1 MKKTDKKQSKS
12 RQEALNELTA
22 GLEQSIKDFMDGD
35 KYRAFLSKMSHLHN
49 YSLNNQILIDRQR
62 PDATLCASYT
72 CWKSLNRQVKKGESG
87 IQIICPSSI
96 KFQSLKDVRDEN
108 GRPVTLP
115 DGSVKQ
121 EVVERIIPFFTK
133 SIRTTGGSFLFYYL
147 VLCSYAN
154 YRTSYRRMEHITY
167 TIGPGEWI
175 CTVTD
180 LQEWFRCRFQHQAL
194 SILRFFEEQNYI
206 TYSLLGKNRLVKF
219 KISDWPKDNTV
230 LEYNYPCKKDTGFF
244 FFPIAKVHELI
255 GIGKCSEMDVILD
268 LWIHAVYNDSSVL
281 GSDSGPIVYYRDN
294 TGNPLTSFNELGERW
309 SLSKASVS
317 RLLKKLEEKEYITLI
332 SFTGKHGSVI
342 YLNNYLSVMFNISD
356 VMIDKEEIAMK
367 MQLPIHVPEEITIED
382 SASVSVSETVTD
394 SQITVT
400 KNDSCVPDSHMKF
413 IVQKVAELLDSQ
425 GIPCCHCSKTR
436 YILSPLSACK
446 DIFNTFTLN
455 IICPY
460 GNAAYR
466 FELSVSPG
474 DESAQKMPA
483 VAEPSALKG
492 GE

>member
-1 MKKTDKKQSKS
+1 M
-12 RQEALNELTA
+12 RLL
-22 GLEQSIKDFMDGD
+22 
-35 KYRAFLSKMSHLHN
+35 AFRK
-49 YSLNNQILIDRQR
+49 
-62 PDATLCASYT
+62 
-72 CWKSLNRQVKKGESG
+72 
-87 IQIICPSSI
+87 
-96 KFQSLKDVRDEN
+96 
-108 GRPVTLP
+108 
-115 DGSVKQ
+115 
-121 EVVERIIPFFTK
+121 
-133 SIRTTGGSFLFYYL
+133 
-147 VLCSYAN
+147 
-154 YRTSYRRMEHITY
+154 
-167 TIGPGEWI
+167 
-175 CTVTD
+175 
-180 LQEWFRCRFQHQAL
+180 
-194 SILRFFEEQNYI
+194 
-206 TYSLLGKNRLVKF
+206 RL
-219 KISDWPKDNTV
+219 
-230 LEYNYPCKKDTGFF
+230 
-244 FFPIAKVHELI
+244 
-255 GIGKCSEMDVILD
+255 
-268 LWIHAVYNDSSVL
+268 
-281 GSDSGPIVYYRDN
+281 
-294 TGNPLTSFNELGERW
+294 FNELGERW

>member
-1 MKKTDKKQSKS
+1 MNYKLELKQIVEFP
-12 RQEALNELTA
+12 RCR
-22 GLEQSIKDFMDGD
+22 IYRDFI
-35 KYRAFLSKMSHLHN
+35 
-49 YSLNNQILIDRQR
+49 QTLI
-62 PDATLCASYT
+62 T
-72 CWKSLNRQVKKGESG
+72 
-87 IQIICPSSI
+87 
-96 KFQSLKDVRDEN
+96 
-108 GRPVTLP
+108 
-115 DGSVKQ
+115 
-121 EVVERIIPFFTK
+121 TK

-317 RLLKKLEEKEYITLI
+317 RLLKKLEEKNTL
-332 SFTGKHGSVI
+332 H
-342 YLNNYLSVMFNISD
+342 LSHLQ
-356 VMIDKEEIAMK
+356 E
-367 MQLPIHVPEEITIED
+367 
-382 SASVSVSETVTD
+382 
-394 SQITVT
+394 
-400 KNDSCVPDSHMKF
+400 
-413 IVQKVAELLDSQ
+413 
-425 GIPCCHCSKTR
+425 
-436 YILSPLSACK
+436 
-446 DIFNTFTLN
+446 NTE
-455 IICPY
+455 
-460 GNAAYR
+460 A
-466 FELSVSPG
+466 
-474 DESAQKMPA
+474 
-483 VAEPSALKG
+483 
-492 GE
+492 

>member
-1 MKKTDKKQSKS
+1 MQNEKEKKKRADSIIEECQDKL
-12 RQEALNELTA
+12 RQA
-22 GLEQSIKDFMDGD
+22 EQ
-35 KYRAFLSKMSHLHN
+35 
-49 YSLNNQILIDRQR
+49 
-62 PDATLCASYT
+62 
-72 CWKSLNRQVKKGESG
+72 
-87 IQIICPSSI
+87 
-96 KFQSLKDVRDEN
+96 
-108 GRPVTLP
+108 
-115 DGSVKQ
+115 
-121 EVVERIIPFFTK
+121 
-133 SIRTTGGSFLFYYL
+133 
-147 VLCSYAN
+147 
-154 YRTSYRRMEHITY
+154 
-167 TIGPGEWI
+167 
-175 CTVTD
+175 
-180 LQEWFRCRFQHQAL
+180 
-194 SILRFFEEQNYI
+194 
-206 TYSLLGKNRLVKF
+206 
-219 KISDWPKDNTV
+219 
-230 LEYNYPCKKDTGFF
+230 
-244 FFPIAKVHELI
+244 
-255 GIGKCSEMDVILD
+255 
-268 LWIHAVYNDSSVL
+268 
-281 GSDSGPIVYYRDN
+281 
-294 TGNPLTSFNELGERW
+294 
-309 SLSKASVS
+309 
-317 RLLKKLEEKEYITLI
+317 EKEYALTHQKKVEIPVEKLVLYERCRNCDCKAYQQAKERYEHQRNGLEKKYKAKTVGFDAMIIVLWWYAIVTTVFAAMRSGIFLGDFTAFFEALWNGIRQSCKWIVGAAKALAQVGDMII

>member
-1 MKKTDKKQSKS
+1 M
-12 RQEALNELTA
+12 AL
-22 GLEQSIKDFMDGD
+22 
-35 KYRAFLSKMSHLHN
+35 
-49 YSLNNQILIDRQR
+49 
-62 PDATLCASYT
+62 
-72 CWKSLNRQVKKGESG
+72 
-87 IQIICPSSI
+87 
-96 KFQSLKDVRDEN
+96 EN
-108 GRPVTLP
+108 AR
-115 DGSVKQ
+115 K
-121 EVVERIIPFFTK
+121 
-133 SIRTTGGSFLFYYL
+133 
-147 VLCSYAN
+147 
-154 YRTSYRRMEHITY
+154 
-167 TIGPGEWI
+167 W
-175 CTVTD
+175 
-180 LQEWFRCRFQHQAL
+180 
-194 SILRFFEEQNYI
+194 
-206 TYSLLGKNRLVKF
+206 
-219 KISDWPKDNTV
+219 
-230 LEYNYPCKKDTGFF
+230 
-244 FFPIAKVHELI
+244 
-255 GIGKCSEMDVILD
+255 ILD

>member
-1 MKKTDKKQSKS
+1 
-12 RQEALNELTA
+12 
-22 GLEQSIKDFMDGD
+22 
-35 KYRAFLSKMSHLHN
+35 
-49 YSLNNQILIDRQR
+49 
-62 PDATLCASYT
+62 
-72 CWKSLNRQVKKGESG
+72 
-87 IQIICPSSI
+87 
-96 KFQSLKDVRDEN
+96 
-108 GRPVTLP
+108 
-115 DGSVKQ
+115 
-121 EVVERIIPFFTK
+121 
-133 SIRTTGGSFLFYYL
+133 
-147 VLCSYAN
+147 
-154 YRTSYRRMEHITY
+154 
-167 TIGPGEWI
+167 
-175 CTVTD
+175 
-180 LQEWFRCRFQHQAL
+180 
-194 SILRFFEEQNYI
+194 
-206 TYSLLGKNRLVKF
+206 
-219 KISDWPKDNTV
+219 
-230 LEYNYPCKKDTGFF
+230 
-244 FFPIAKVHELI
+244 
-255 GIGKCSEMDVILD
+255 MDVILD

-281 GSDSGPIVYYRDN
+281 GSDSGPLSI
-294 TGNPLTSFNELGERW
+294 TGIIPEIPLPALMNWVERW

-317 RLLKKLEEKEYITLI
+317 RLLKKLEEKNTLHL
-332 SFTGKHGSVI
+332 SHLQENTESVI

>member
-1 MKKTDKKQSKS
+1 MSSFVAWKQKLGNSEARGAVDSVVSK
-12 RQEALNELTA
+12 QLEIY
-22 GLEQSIKDFMDGD
+22 LEQNPSVAKMTVE
-35 KYRAFLSKMSHLHN
+35 KSVMAQRA
-49 YSLNNQILIDRQR
+49 RE
-62 PDATLCASYT
+62 AA
-72 CWKSLNRQVKKGESG
+72 
-87 IQIICPSSI
+87 
-96 KFQSLKDVRDEN
+96 
-108 GRPVTLP
+108 
-115 DGSVKQ
+115 
-121 EVVERIIPFFTK
+121 
-133 SIRTTGGSFLFYYL
+133 
-147 VLCSYAN
+147 
-154 YRTSYRRMEHITY
+154 
-167 TIGPGEWI
+167 
-175 CTVTD
+175 
-180 LQEWFRCRFQHQAL
+180 
-194 SILRFFEEQNYI
+194 
-206 TYSLLGKNRLVKF
+206 
-219 KISDWPKDNTV
+219 
-230 LEYNYPCKKDTGFF
+230 
-244 FFPIAKVHELI
+244 
-255 GIGKCSEMDVILD
+255 
-268 LWIHAVYNDSSVL
+268 
-281 GSDSGPIVYYRDN
+281 
-294 TGNPLTSFNELGERW
+294 
-309 SLSKASVS
+309 
-317 RLLKKLEEKEYITLI
+317 
-332 SFTGKHGSVI
+332 
-342 YLNNYLSVMFNISD
+342 VMFNISD

>member
-1 MKKTDKKQSKS
+1 MANSANPEINKKIATS
-12 RQEALNELTA
+12 ALGTLVIATVFFY
-22 GLEQSIKDFMDGD
+22 LGD
-35 KYRAFLSKMSHLHN
+35 RYAETLVTYPGQIFDHLSDAFLSMWQTIKDAPFALDMTSNSLLFGGACFLIIWMIWLRYVAFIGN
-49 YSLNNQILIDRQR
+49 YRS
-62 PDATLCASYT
+62 
-72 CWKSLNRQVKKGESG
+72 GEESG
-87 IQIICPSSI
+87 SA
-96 KFQSLKDVRDEN
+96 RW
-108 GRPVTLP
+108 GT
-115 DGSVKQ
+115 VK
-121 EVVERIIPFFTK
+121 
-133 SIRTTGGSFLFYYL
+133 
-147 VLCSYAN
+147 
-154 YRTSYRRMEHITY
+154 
-167 TIGPGEWI
+167 
-175 CTVTD
+175 
-180 LQEWFRCRFQHQAL
+180 
-194 SILRFFEEQNYI
+194 
-206 TYSLLGKNRLVKF
+206 
-219 KISDWPKDNTV
+219 
-230 LEYNYPCKKDTGFF
+230 
-244 FFPIAKVHELI
+244 
-255 GIGKCSEMDVILD
+255 
-268 LWIHAVYNDSSVL
+268 
-281 GSDSGPIVYYRDN
+281 
-294 TGNPLTSFNELGERW
+294 
-309 SLSKASVS
+309 
-317 RLLKKLEEKEYITLI
+317 EKEYITLI

>member
-1 MKKTDKKQSKS
+1 MSYM
-12 RQEALNELTA
+12 RVAYHPNYR
-22 GLEQSIKDFMDGD
+22 GLFS
-35 KYRAFLSKMSHLHN
+35 FLL
-49 YSLNNQILIDRQR
+49 
-62 PDATLCASYT
+62 
-72 CWKSLNRQVKKGESG
+72 SG
-87 IQIICPSSI
+87 IMLLCKLPHILP
-96 KFQSLKDVRDEN
+96 
-108 GRPVTLP
+108 P
-115 DGSVKQ
+115 DGTHYLYHWSRRVDLHSHRSSGMVSLPFPTSSV
-121 EVVERIIPFFTK
+121 VHP
-133 SIRTTGGSFLFYYL
+133 SI
-147 VLCSYAN
+147 
-154 YRTSYRRMEHITY
+154 
-167 TIGPGEWI
+167 
-175 CTVTD
+175 
-180 LQEWFRCRFQHQAL
+180 
-194 SILRFFEEQNYI
+194 FEEQNYI